1 MGAPV
6 QTATHSDVGGLE
18 YRLEDGPL
26 SYRRVASRAHDTQ
39 QILLVRT
46 FVRTVTRSLLDIL
59 PQANAE
65 LAHWRGEAARIPD
78 ANLREADRESLA
90 KRGNIEGAAL
100 FAVLAPANQRSRALQ
115 ALVAFQAAYNY
126 LDTLSELASQ
136 DPVSNGARLHQAL
149 IAAVS
154 PGCPHVDYYAHNPDR
169 HDGGFLVSV
178 LDECREALADL
189 PSFPAL
195 AMTLRAA
202 AERIAS
208 FQSMNLSETQGEVE
222 ELRRWATEATPA
234 SCGLQWWEVA
244 ASAGSSLAVH
254 ALIASA
260 ADPDVDARSASAI
273 EAAYFPW
280 IGGLHSLLDSLVDRR
295 EDRMR
300 GQRNLLD
307 YYSSPAQAA
316 LSLGSLAKRARAASA
331 SLPRSH
337 THRVIA
343 TAMCSYY
350 LTAPECDTG
359 EARTVARVL
368 TSALGAP
375 LSFAIAMFRAR
386 RAFHWFTNRSYT

>member
-1 MGAPV
+1 V
-6 QTATHSDVGGLE
+6 QTATHSEVG
-18 YRLEDGPL
+18 RLECLLDDGRL
-26 SYRRVASRAHDTQ
+26 SHRTAWRANDTHH
-39 QILLVRT
+39 LLLART
-46 FVRTVTRSLLDIL
+46 FIHTVTRSLLDVL
-59 PQANAE
+59 PQANSE
-65 LAHWRGEAARIPD
+65 LAHWRREAARIPN
-78 ANLREADRESLA
+78 AYLREAARESLA

-100 FAVLAPANQRSRALQ
+100 FAVLAPADQRGRALH

-126 LDTLSELASQ
+126 LDTLSELPSE

-149 IAAVS
+149 IGAVS
-154 PGCPHVDYYAHNPDR
+154 PGCPHVDYYAHSPDR
-169 HDGGFLVSV
+169 DDGGFLVSV
-178 LDECREALADL
+178 LDECRQALADL

-195 AMTLRAA
+195 AVALRAA

-208 FQSMNLSETQGEVE
+208 FQSMNLSETQGEDDA
-222 ELRRWATEATPA
+222 LRRWATEATPT
-234 SCGLQWWEVA
+234 SCGLQWWEIA

-260 ADPDVDARSASAI
+260 ADPDVDARSARAI
-273 EAAYFPW
+273 ELAYSPW

-307 YYSSPAQAA
+307 YYSSPTQAA
-316 LSLGSLAKRARAASA
+316 LGLGSLAKCARAATA
-331 SLPRSH
+331 NLPRAH

-350 LTAPECDTG
+350 LTAPECDMG
-359 EARTVARVL
+359 EARSVARVL
-368 TSALGAP
+368 TRALGAP

-386 RAFHWFTNRSYT
+386 RAFHWLTNRSYT